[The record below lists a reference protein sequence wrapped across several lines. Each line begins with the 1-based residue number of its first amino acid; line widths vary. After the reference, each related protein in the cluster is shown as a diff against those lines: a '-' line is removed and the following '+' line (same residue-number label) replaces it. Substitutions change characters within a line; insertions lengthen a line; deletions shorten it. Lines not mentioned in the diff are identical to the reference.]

1 MRRRIRSKEHHLWAA
16 RDGRHAVL
24 AAILL
29 TFVVAA
35 SLSDGHLIPD
45 FITRGNPVVAESP
58 QPADDDLRTGSI
70 LITPRDGNICE
81 LRLIDNRTGQI
92 RPGGNVECNDAV
104 TWHPVRSDAYTA
116 QSRIEVIRDGFVAKR

>member
-1 MRRRIRSKEHHLWAA
+1 MRRQIRSKEHHLWAA

-45 FITRGNPVVAESP
+45 FVNRGDPDVAEP
-58 QPADDDLRTGSI
+58 IQPADDDLRTGAI
-70 LITPRDGNICE
+70 LIAPRDGNICE
-81 LRLIDNRTGQI
+81 LRLIDNETWQI
-92 RPGGNVECNDAV
+92 RPGGKVECNDAV
-104 TWHPVRSDAYTA
+104 TWHPLRSDTYTA
-116 QSRIEVIRDGFVAKR
+116 QSRIEVIRDGFFAKR